1 MKLFL
6 NSCNLEEIREIAA
19 WGILDGITMNP
30 TMVAALKT
38 DFIKNLREI
47 CRIVGDIPV
56 LAQVVS
62 STAADIVKEGK
73 ALASIDDKI
82 VVKVHTNV
90 EGLQGMCALKAAGV
104 KVCATAVHSAIEGIA
119 VERTGVDHVAIF
131 IGLLGEVDEHS
142 TSDLITTLHTIYDKS
157 GSSTK
162 IMAAVR
168 SLNQLVEAA
177 IAGADEMT
185 CSYKIWT
192 LFLDHAHTKNRWNAF
207 VADWKNAYGE
217 KTWETGI

>member
-6 NSCNLEEIREIAA
+6 NSCHREEIQDIAK

-38 DFIKNLREI
+38 DFIKNLDEI

-56 LAQVVS
+56 FAQVVS
-62 STAADIVKEGK
+62 PTAEEIVTEGK
-73 ALASIDDKI
+73 ALASIAENI
-82 VVKVHTNV
+82 VVKVHTNI
-90 EGLQGMCALKAAGV
+90 EGIQGMKGLKAEGV
-104 KVCATAVHSAIEGIA
+104 KVCATAIHSVIEGIT
-119 VERTGVDHVAIF
+119 VERAGADHAAIF

-142 TSDLITTLHTIYDKS
+142 TSNLIATLRTIYDKS
-157 GSSTK
+157 ESHTK

-168 SLNQLVEAA
+168 SLNQLVQAA

-185 CSYKIWT
+185 CSYKIWK
-192 LFLDHAHTKNRWNAF
+192 LFLDHAHTRNRWQAF
-207 VADWKNAYGE
+207 LADWQEAYGE
-217 KTWETGI
+217 RTWETGY